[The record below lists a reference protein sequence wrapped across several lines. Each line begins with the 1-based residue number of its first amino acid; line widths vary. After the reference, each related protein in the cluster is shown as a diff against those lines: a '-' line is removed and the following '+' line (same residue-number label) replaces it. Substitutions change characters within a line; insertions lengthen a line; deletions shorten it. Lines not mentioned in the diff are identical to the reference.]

1 MVGTGKTWINLQR
14 LETVWADAH
23 HMGQPAVLDIRYNR
37 VGTTY
42 AVVWVK
48 LAANSGDTLFNLKC
62 TGPTRFDTGSCSLF
76 QSDLSMVTDTTKIG
90 TLKPAAR
97 FGLHNGVAGIG
108 ANEKGVVTLATTAGT
123 PTNKTTPSGFVLI
136 NINGT
141 DRKVP
146 YYD

>member
-1 MVGTGKTWINLQR
+1 M
-14 LETVWADAH
+14 
-23 HMGQPAVLDIRYNR
+23 LDIRYSR

-48 LAANSGDTLFNLKC
+48 LRANSGDTLINLKT
-62 TGPTRFDTGSCSLF
+62 TGPTRFEAGSCSLF
-76 QSDLSMVTDTTKIG
+76 QPDFSVVTDTTKMG

-108 ANEKGVVTLATTAGT
+108 ANEKGVLTVATAAGT
-123 PTNKTTPSGFVLI
+123 PTNKTTPTGFVLV
-136 NINGT
+136 NINGV
-141 DRKVP
+141 DRKLP